1 MHQKLLEEQQKY
13 YDEQKQTLDKAS
25 ANKKSSVRIAFV
37 IFRSMEGRA
46 RALNAY
52 GRGWSFIDSVKQ
64 CCAKDDKLR
73 LLGKYNLSV
82 RAATEPDLIQWMN
95 LGVPDNVRL
104 FLAFLNFL
112 LTAAIFISVTGVILW
127 LKNLEDEI
135 SEEIP
140 KALPGEF
147 TLKDAEADKAADAEG
162 NSGILTAYC
171 DAQRGKR
178 FEAGSLKLS
187 SMDLIKTS
195 QLCSELYDQQEQVK
209 QYKLVASM
217 ALAGINPF
225 AAALLQFFSSLA
237 KMKTLPQQTF

>member
-1 MHQKLLEEQQKY
+1 
-13 YDEQKQTLDKAS
+13 
-25 ANKKSSVRIAFV
+25 
-37 IFRSMEGRA
+37 MEGRA

-64 CCAKDDKLR
+64 CCAKDDKLK
-73 LLGKYNLSV
+73 LLGKYNLNV

-140 KALPGEF
+140 KALPGDF
-147 TLKDAEADKAADAEG
+147 TWKDAEADKAANAEG

-171 DAQRGKR
+171 DAQRRKS

-187 SMDLIKTS
+187 SMHDPLKTR
-195 QLCSELYDQQEQVK
+195 QLCSELYDQQEQVE